1 MAVPSARVRICAQAS
16 GNWRVSDDG
25 GLEIH
30 RNPIGI
36 VAMLRACGPSG
47 SSVAEGMK
55 KISCNGYRFP
65 PRMRALKSSS
75 DFRSWANSDFRDM
88 VLPANLVSLG
98 FGSRAETQTE
108 TRAAHCQKRCVHLPA
123 TQPRARPARPRAGAP
138 HKVSPGWDFREGA
151 KFPAPGFE
159 FPARDQIRLSN
170 SLQDCVGNSA
180 KRPCNISALAI
191 HLSPDLVQIRKN
203 SLQIP

>member
-88 VLPANLVSLG
+88 ILPANLVSLG

-108 TRAAHCQKRCVHLPA
+108 TRAAHRQKRCVRLPA
-123 TQPRARPARPRAGAP
+123 TQPRPRPVRPRAGAP
-138 HKVSPGWDFREGA
+138 QKSRRVGFPGGRQIPCSGIRIPCSGSNSA
-151 KFPAPGFE
+151 LKFPARLRRE
-159 FPARDQIRLSN
+159 FCKKTMQFQR
-170 SLQDCVGNSA
+170 
-180 KRPCNISALAI
+180 ISHTPFA
-191 HLSPDLVQIRKN
+191 
-203 SLQIP
+203 

>member
-36 VAMLRACGPSG
+36 VTMLRACRPSG

-75 DFRSWANSDFRDM
+75 DFRSWGNSDFRDM
-88 VLPANLVSLG
+88 VLPANLVTLG

-108 TRAAHCQKRCVHLPA
+108 TRAAHRQKRCARLPA
-123 TQPRARPARPRAGAP
+123 TQPRPRPVRPRPSGHGAP
-138 HKVSPGWDFREGA
+138 QSLAGLGFPGGRQIPCSGIRIPCSGSNSA
-151 KFPAPGFE
+151 LKFPARLRRE
-159 FPARDQIRLSN
+159 FSKKTMQYQR
-170 SLQDCVGNSA
+170 
-180 KRPCNISALAI
+180 ISHAPFA
-191 HLSPDLVQIRKN
+191 
-203 SLQIP
+203 

>member
-1 MAVPSARVRICAQAS
+1 MAVPSACVRICAQAS

-36 VAMLRACGPSG
+36 VTMLRACGPSG

-75 DFRSWANSDFRDM
+75 DFRSWVNSDFRDM

-108 TRAAHCQKRCVHLPA
+108 TRAAHRQKRCVRLPA
-123 TQPRARPARPRAGAP
+123 TQLRPPASAAPTKRARRPTKSRRVGIPGRALN
-138 HKVSPGWDFREGA
+138 SLL
-151 KFPAPGFE
+151 
-159 FPARDQIRLSN
+159 RDSN
-170 SLQDCVGNSA
+170 SLLGI
-180 KRPCNISALAI
+180 KFGF
-191 HLSPDLVQIRKN
+191 
-203 SLQIP
+203 